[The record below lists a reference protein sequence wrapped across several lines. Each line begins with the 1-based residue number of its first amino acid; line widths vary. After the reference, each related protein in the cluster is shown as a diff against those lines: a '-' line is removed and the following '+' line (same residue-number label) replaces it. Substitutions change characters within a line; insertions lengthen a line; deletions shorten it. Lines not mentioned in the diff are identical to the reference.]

1 MNYLAH
7 SILSFTNGQLVGN
20 MIADFIKNK
29 DRENF
34 PLEIQ
39 EGIKL
44 HRAIDTFTDSHPAVS
59 EAKKIFSP
67 LVRLY
72 SGAFVDV
79 AFDYYVARLYSE
91 EELKLHS
98 ARTYKILWENE
109 KWLPENYKRMLVR
122 MEQDDWLTK
131 YRSDQGIKFSMQN
144 VLHKAKYL
152 DIDLSVFD
160 IFLENKN
167 ELQVYFNEFFPSI
180 ILECKINYDVREQ

>member
-7 SILSFTNGQLVGN
+7 SVLSFTDGQLVGN
-20 MIADFIKNK
+20 MIADFIKND
-29 DRENF
+29 DRPYF

-44 HRAIDTFTDSHPAVS
+44 HRAIDTFTDIHPAVS

-79 AFDYYVARLYSE
+79 AFDQFVAQLYSPD
-91 EELKLHS
+91 ELKKH
-98 ARTYKILWENE
+98 AEKTYLTLWKYE
-109 KWLPENYKRMLVR
+109 KWLPANYRQMLVR
-122 MEQDDWLTK
+122 MQKEDWLSN
-131 YRSDQGIKFSMQN
+131 YREDRGIRFSMQN

-152 DIDLSVFD
+152 DAGLPVFD
-160 IFLENKN
+160 LFLANKS
-167 ELQVYFNEFFPSI
+167 ELRFYFDQFFPDLL
-180 ILECKINYDVREQ
+180 LECQTNYERLI

>member
-7 SILSFTNGQLVGN
+7 SLLSYTDGQLVGN
-20 MIADFIKNK
+20 MIADFIKNNE
-29 DRENF
+29 RENF

-79 AFDYYVARLYSE
+79 AFDYFVAHLYPE
-91 EELKLHS
+91 NELKKHS
-98 ARTYKILWENE
+98 HNAYRILWENE
-109 KWLPENYKRMLVR
+109 KWLPENYKKMLVR
-122 MEQDDWLTK
+122 MEQDDWLANYRQDQNIK
-131 YRSDQGIKFSMQN
+131 YSMQN
-144 VLHKAKYL
+144 VLNKAKYL
-152 DIDLSVFD
+152 DKDIPVFD
-160 IFLENKN
+160 LFLKNKE
-167 ELQVYFNEFFPSI
+167 ELQHHFDNFFPD
-180 ILECKINYDVREQ
+180 ILTETEVNFG

>member
-20 MIADFIKNK
+20 MIADFIKNNE
-29 DRENF
+29 RENF
-34 PLEIQ
+34 PPEIQ

-79 AFDYYVARLYSE
+79 AFDYFTAHIYTK
-91 EELKLHS
+91 EELKVHS
-98 ARTYKILWENE
+98 LKAYKILWENE
-109 KWLPENYKRMLVR
+109 KWLPENYKRMFIR
-122 MEQDDWLTK
+122 MEKEDWLSN
-131 YRSDQGIKFSMQN
+131 YRQDQGIKFSMQN
-144 VLHKAKYL
+144 VLNKAKYL
-152 DIDLSVFD
+152 DKDLPVFD
-160 IFLENKN
+160 VFLENKDQ
-167 ELQVYFNEFFPSI
+167 LQYYFDNFFPD
-180 ILECKINYDVREQ
+180 ILSECKRNYLT

>member
-20 MIADFIKNK
+20 MIADFIKNNE
-29 DRENF
+29 RENF
-34 PLEIQ
+34 PLDIQ

-79 AFDYYVARLYSE
+79 AFDYYVAHLYTE
-91 EELKLHS
+91 KELKLHS
-98 ARTYKILWENE
+98 KRVYMILWENE
-109 KWLPENYKRMLVR
+109 RCLPENYKKMLVR
-122 MEQDDWLTK
+122 MEHDDWLTN
-131 YRSDQGIKFSMQN
+131 YREEQGIQFSMQN

-152 DIDLSVFD
+152 DKDLKVFD

-167 ELQVYFNEFFPSI
+167 ELQKCFDNFFPD
-180 ILECKINYDVREQ
+180 ILSEFEKKYRSV

>member
-7 SILSFTNGQLVGN
+7 SILSFTDGQLVGN
-20 MIADFIKNK
+20 MIADFIRNNE
-29 DRENF
+29 RENF

-44 HRAIDTFTDSHPAVS
+44 HRFIDTFTDSHPAVS

-79 AFDYYVARLYSE
+79 AFDYFVAHHYPE
-91 EELKLHS
+91 NELKNHS
-98 ARTYKILWENE
+98 QKTYEILWNNE
-109 KWLPENYKRMLVR
+109 QWLPENYKQMLVR
-122 MEQDDWLTK
+122 MEKDDWLTN
-131 YRSDQGIKFSMQN
+131 YITDRGIRFSMQN
-144 VLHKAKYL
+144 VLNKAQYL
-152 DIDLSVFD
+152 EKDLPVFD

-167 ELQVYFNEFFPSI
+167 LLQIYFDQFFPD
-180 ILECKINYDVREQ
+180 ILRECRLSFG

>member
-20 MIADFIKNK
+20 MIADYIKNK
-29 DRENF
+29 ERENF

-79 AFDYYVARLYSE
+79 SFDYFTAHLYSE
-91 EELKLHS
+91 EDLKLHS
-98 ARTYKILWENE
+98 TKVYKILWENE
-109 KWLPENYKRMLVR
+109 KWLPENYKKMLVR
-122 MEQDDWLTK
+122 MEQDDWLTN
-131 YRSDQGIKFSMQN
+131 YRENQGIQFSMQN
-144 VLHKAKYL
+144 VLNTATYLEKNIPVFEVFLNHKEQLQFYFDAFYP
-152 DIDLSVFD
+152 DLLSECEL
-160 IFLENKN
+160 IFK
-167 ELQVYFNEFFPSI
+167 P
-180 ILECKINYDVREQ
+180 K

>member
-7 SILSFTNGQLVGN
+7 SILSFTDGQLVGN

-29 DRENF
+29 ERENF
-34 PLEIQ
+34 PLHIQ

-79 AFDYYVARLYSE
+79 AFDYYVAHLYPE
-91 EELKLHS
+91 KELKEHS
-98 ARTYKILWENE
+98 KNVYRILWENE
-109 KWLPENYKRMLVR
+109 KWLPENYKTVLVR
-122 MEQDDWLTK
+122 MEQDDWLSN
-131 YRSDQGIKFSMQN
+131 YRTDQTIRFSMQN
-144 VLHKAKYL
+144 VLNKAKYL
-152 DIDLSVFD
+152 EKDIAVFD
-160 IFLENKN
+160 VFLENKT
-167 ELQVYFNEFFPSI
+167 ELQTYFNQFFPD
-180 ILECKINYDVREQ
+180 ILMECEINFKI

>member
-7 SILSFTNGQLVGN
+7 SVLSFTDGQLVGN
-20 MIADFIKNK
+20 MIADFIKN
-29 DRENF
+29 DERPSF

-44 HRAIDTFTDSHPAVS
+44 HRAIDTFTDSHAAIS

-79 AFDYYVARLYSE
+79 AFDQFVAQLYSPD
-91 EELKLHS
+91 ELKKH
-98 ARTYKILWENE
+98 AEKTYLTLWKYE
-109 KWLPENYKRMLVR
+109 KWLPANYRKMLVR
-122 MEQDDWLTK
+122 MQNEDWLSH
-131 YRSDQGIKFSMQN
+131 YSEDRGIQFSMQN

-152 DIDLSVFD
+152 DPSMPVFD
-160 IFLENKN
+160 LFLTNKS
-167 ELQVYFNEFFPSI
+167 ELRFYFDQFFPDLL
-180 ILECKINYDVREQ
+180 LECQTNYEPLI

>member
-20 MIADFIKNK
+20 MIADFIKNNE
-29 DRENF
+29 RENF
-34 PLEIQ
+34 PLDIQ

-44 HRAIDTFTDSHPAVS
+44 HREIDTFTDSHPAVS

-79 AFDYYVARLYSE
+79 AFDYYVARLYTE

-98 ARTYKILWENE
+98 KRAYKILWENE
-109 KWLPENYKRMLVR
+109 KWLPENYKKMLVR
-122 MEQDDWLTK
+122 MEHDDWLTH
-131 YRSDQGIKFSMQN
+131 YRENQGIQFSMQN
-144 VLHKAKYL
+144 VLNKAKYL
-152 DIDLSVFD
+152 DKDLKVFD
-160 IFLENKN
+160 VFLENKN
-167 ELQVYFNEFFPSI
+167 ELQKCFDRFFPDILFEFEKKYRSI
-180 ILECKINYDVREQ
+180 

>member
-1 MNYLAH
+1 
-7 SILSFTNGQLVGN
+7 
-20 MIADFIKNK
+20 MIADFIKNNE
-29 DRENF
+29 REKF

-79 AFDYYVARLYSE
+79 AFDYFVAHLYKE
-91 EELKLHS
+91 DELKIHS
-98 ARTYKILWENE
+98 AKVYKILWENE
-109 KWLPENYKRMLVR
+109 KWLPENYKKMLVR
-122 MEQDDWLTK
+122 MEQDDWLTN
-131 YRSDQGIKFSMQN
+131 YRQNQGIKFSMQN

-152 DIDLSVFD
+152 EKDIP
-160 IFLENKN
+160 IFEEFLKHKS
-167 ELQVYFNEFFPSI
+167 ELQLYFDQFFPD
-180 ILECKINYDVREQ
+180 ILAECKSNFQAN

>member
-7 SILSFTNGQLVGN
+7 SILSFTDGQLVGN
-20 MIADFIKNK
+20 MIADFIKNNE
-29 DRENF
+29 RENF

-79 AFDYYVARLYSE
+79 AFDYFVAHLYTE
-91 EELKLHS
+91 NELKEHS
-98 ARTYKILWENE
+98 EKAYKILWENE

-122 MEQDDWLTK
+122 MEQDDWLTN
-131 YRSDQGIKFSMQN
+131 YRQDQGIKFSMQN
-144 VLHKAKYL
+144 VLNKAKYL
-152 DIDLSVFD
+152 DQDIPVFD
-160 IFLENKN
+160 TFLKNK
-167 ELQVYFNEFFPSI
+167 ELLQLWFDQFFPDIFAEFKSHFAS
-180 ILECKINYDVREQ
+180 K